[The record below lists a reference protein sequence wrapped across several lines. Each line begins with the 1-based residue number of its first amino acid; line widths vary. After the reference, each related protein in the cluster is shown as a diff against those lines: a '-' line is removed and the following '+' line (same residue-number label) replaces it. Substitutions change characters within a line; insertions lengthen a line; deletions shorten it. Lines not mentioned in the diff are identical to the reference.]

1 MKRAFSCAK
10 MQKMPRKIEPNFA
23 PIMQKCMQKLMQKF
37 MQKFMQKNAAIEMT
51 KLCTNTSRANALIL
65 SQTLEGG
72 SKNG

>member
-1 MKRAFSCAK
+1 
-10 MQKMPRKIEPNFA
+10 
-23 PIMQKCMQKLMQKF
+23 MQKCMQKLMQKF